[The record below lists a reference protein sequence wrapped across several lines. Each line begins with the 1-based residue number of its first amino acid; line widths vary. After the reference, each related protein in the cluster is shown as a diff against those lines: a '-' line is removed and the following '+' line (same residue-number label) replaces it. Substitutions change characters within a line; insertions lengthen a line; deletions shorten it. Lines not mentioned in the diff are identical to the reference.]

1 MYASVLETYHRSVCG
16 AMPRSVFPPLI
27 CGGRTKNTRSWKE
40 RAQDTFSGDEL
51 DDMVAAENEESD
63 DGEGG
68 DEGEN
73 EGDDRGGEPC
83 GTTGAG
89 VGPGGGVG
97 LGVVILGL
105 GGLGSA
111 LNGDGMVV
119 SGGSPDIVLL
129 TAMGGAVGCGGTQ
142 RVLRASGVWGRPD
155 GCGGALGDCL
165 CLGGMVI
172 GGCRGRGKGGAIHG
186 LSGCRLL
193 VRL

>member
-1 MYASVLETYHRSVCG
+1 MQLNLFISKKQ
-16 AMPRSVFPPLI
+16 
-27 CGGRTKNTRSWKE
+27 KNTRSWKE

-51 DDMVAAENEESD
+51 DDMVAAEDEEGD

-89 VGPGGGVG
+89 VGLGGGVC
-97 LGVVILGL
+97 LGVVVLGL
-105 GGLGSA
+105 GGLGGA
-111 LNGDGMVV
+111 LDGDGVV
-119 SGGSPDIVLL
+119 VCGGSPDIVLL
-129 TAMGGAVGCGGTQ
+129 TAVGGAVGCGGTQ
-142 RVLRASGVWGRPD
+142 RVLRAGGVRGRPD
-155 GCGGALGDCL
+155 GCGGCLGDCL

-186 LSGCRLL
+186 LSRCRLL